1 MNRNLTK
8 HERGEMVCSIG
19 YLIQY
24 LWTFFLRLLEIV
36 SFVASTLRSQS
47 RYLYE
52 YLHEYSLAFVLSY
65 SSSSSSSFNLYVS
78 SETEM
83 FTWISTWVFFDI
95 TRMCKNGKFPKK
107 CYKTRNKKTLGLL
120 PNQNEG
126 NNRWLYDGKV
136 NPCFIALALAMDRKE
151 ERREML
157 SATPGPI
164 SIWI

>member
-8 HERGEMVCSIG
+8 HERGEMVC
-19 YLIQY
+19 LIQY

-83 FTWISTWVFFDI
+83 FT
-95 TRMCKNGKFPKK
+95 
-107 CYKTRNKKTLGLL
+107 
-120 PNQNEG
+120 
-126 NNRWLYDGKV
+126 
-136 NPCFIALALAMDRKE
+136 
-151 ERREML
+151 
-157 SATPGPI
+157 
-164 SIWI
+164 